1 MRRRIHL
8 LAPAIAV
15 LIAACSTPNF
25 HRAGLAPHLA
35 PSADIVVV
43 DRPPIDA
50 VLLGTAVIQSS
61 FYQSVDECEAAA
73 LLEAKKAGA
82 THAVMRPARPGTTKD
97 GPRCVAEAYY
107 LADKR

>member
-1 MRRRIHL
+1 MRRVL
-8 LAPAIAV
+8 PVAAV
-15 LIAACSTPNF
+15 IVVMMAACSNPNF

-61 FYQSVDECEAAA
+61 LYQSVDECEAAA

-97 GPRCVAEAYY
+97 GPRCVAQAYY
-107 LADKR
+107 LAPKR